1 MQIESLTGLRA
12 AFEQWRSRK
21 RHAREA
27 VPAALLER
35 AREAARRHG
44 PAEVS
49 RATKVC
55 RSRLK
60 IDDGG
65 RRRSKPKA
73 VVTKRPTFSRMEL
86 TAPVGERA
94 FVELE
99 TATGLKVRFLRQS
112 TETLELIATLVSSGG
127 GR

>member
-1 MQIESLTGLRA
+1 MQIESLVTLKA
-12 AFEQWRSRK
+12 AFEAWRGRK

-44 PAEVS
+44 PTEVA

-60 IDDGG
+60 IADGG
-65 RRRSKPKA
+65 RRRSGV
-73 VVTKRPTFSRMEL
+73 VVTGGPTFSRMEL
-86 TAPVGERA
+86 TAPVADGA

-99 TATGLKVRFLRQS
+99 TTTGLKVRFFRQS
-112 TETLELIATLVSSGG
+112 SEALDLISMLVSSGG

>member
-1 MQIESLTGLRA
+1 MQNEALAVLKA
-12 AFEQWRSRK
+12 AFDGWRSRK
-21 RHAREA
+21 RHVREA

-44 PAEVS
+44 PAEVA

-60 IDDGG
+60 IGVGG
-65 RRRSKPKA
+65 RRRSKA
-73 VVTKRPTFSRMEL
+73 VVAGGPAFSRVEL
-86 TAPVGERA
+86 AAPVADRA
-94 FVELE
+94 FVEIE
-99 TATGLKVRFLRQS
+99 TATGLKVRFFRQS
-112 TETLELIATLVSSGG
+112 TEALELISTLVSSGG

>member
-60 IDDGG
+60 IADGG
-65 RRRSKPKA
+65 RRRSKA
-73 VVTKRPTFSRMEL
+73 VVTGGPTFSRMEL
-86 TAPVGERA
+86 TAPVADRA

-99 TATGLKVRFLRQS
+99 TTTGLKVRFLKQS
-112 TETLELIATLVSSGG
+112 TETLELIASLVSSGG

>member
-1 MQIESLTGLRA
+1 MQIESLAVLKA
-12 AFEQWRSRK
+12 AFEDWRSRK

-65 RRRSKPKA
+65 RRRSKG
-73 VVTKRPTFSRMEL
+73 VVAGEPTFSRMEL
-86 TAPVGERA
+86 SAPIADRA

-99 TATGLKVRFLRQS
+99 TATGLKIRFFRQS
-112 TETLELIATLVSSGG
+112 TEALELISTLVSSGG

>member
-12 AFEQWRSRK
+12 AFEEWRSRK

-35 AREAARRHG
+35 ARVAARRHG

-60 IDDGG
+60 VDDGG
-65 RRRSKPKA
+65 RRRSKA
-73 VVTKRPTFSRMEL
+73 VVAGGPTFSRVEL
-86 TAPVGERA
+86 AAPVADRA

-99 TATGLKVRFLRQS
+99 TATGLKVRFLEQS
-112 TETLELIATLVSSGG
+112 AETLELIATLVSSGG

>member
-1 MQIESLTGLRA
+1 MQIESLVTLKA
-12 AFEQWRSRK
+12 AFEEWRSRK

-27 VPAALLER
+27 VPAALLAR

-65 RRRSKPKA
+65 RRRSQA
-73 VVTKRPTFSRMEL
+73 IVAGRPTFSRMEL
-86 TAPVGERA
+86 TAPVADRA
-94 FVELE
+94 FVEIE
-99 TATGLKVRFLRQS
+99 TATGLKVRFFRQS
-112 TETLELIATLVSSGG
+112 TEALELISTLVSSGG